1 MRMPELKSLTRERR
15 LRNYSRIR
23 KAELVALL
31 QNNPPPAPRTRPPRP
46 TRPPPPPPPTQTWE
60 PIHDRK
66 PRKPSPQ
73 EMDIFEQQ
81 EMSKSR
87 LQVEGKLNKWYDW
100 LINHVPKPIKD
111 GASKAFKTF
120 KDKVMGLYNRVT
132 GSTGNETR
140 IKEPKPFKPIELE
153 QAFGGAYRS
162 YRVNGRPKID
172 VDTFFD
178 RIRKRLIELI
188 ERELKTRT
196 SARIQTTAWIR
207 FIRDIS
213 PRVLDE
219 AHDEEGQE
227 RVELA
232 FNSLMTSVYRGSEM
246 DQIVDGMIAN
256 MEFQIEN
263 PALLLN
269 SRFVFDEF
277 LYLDVNFHQ
286 LNLTR
291 GSSYLPL
298 PDWLA
303 RKKAIV
309 NPHNND
315 EECFKWSVIAAE
327 NAGMKDPQRVSNVRK
342 FKNNYDWS
350 GLEFPVSMKDIGKFE
365 TRNNISVN
373 VLAVEGRDIYIHRK
387 GRRMGRE
394 INLLMVSEDGIRHY
408 TAIKSLS

>member
-1 MRMPELKSLTRERR
+1 MEYENMRIPELKSLAREHR
-15 LRNYSRIR
+15 LRNYSRMR

-31 QNNPPPAPRTRPPRP
+31 HNNPPPAPRTRPPRP
-46 TRPPPPPPPTQTWE
+46 TRPPPPPPPAQTWE
-60 PIHDRK
+60 PIDDRR

-87 LQVEGKLNKWYDW
+87 PQFKGKLNKWYDW

-162 YRVNGRPKID
+162 YRINGRPKIN
-172 VDTFFD
+172 VDTFFN
-178 RIRKRLIELI
+178 RIGKRLIELI

-196 SARIQTTAWIR
+196 SARIQTTAWVK
-207 FIRDIS
+207 FIRN
-213 PRVLDE
+213 
-219 AHDEEGQE
+219 DEEGQE

-232 FNSLMTSVYRGSEM
+232 FNSLMMSVYRGSET
-246 DQIVDGMIAN
+246 DQIVDGMIDN
-256 MEFQIEN
+256 MKFQIEN
-263 PALLLN
+263 PVLLN
-269 SRFVFDEF
+269 SRFLFDEF
-277 LYLDVNFHQ
+277 LYLHVNFHQ

-309 NPHNND
+309 NPYNDD
-315 EECFKWSVIAAE
+315 EECFKWSVIVAE
-327 NAGMKDPQRVSNVRK
+327 KVGRKDPQRVSNLRK
-342 FKNNYDWS
+342 FTDNYDWS
-350 GLEFPVSMKDIGKFE
+350 GV
-365 TRNNISVN
+365 V
-373 VLAVEGRDIYIHRK
+373 
-387 GRRMGRE
+387 
-394 INLLMVSEDGIRHY
+394 
-408 TAIKSLS
+408 